1 MTDEKSSSQAFS
13 RTALIPGTLLA
24 STLLLVACGGSGT
37 DPDPG
42 TPTTLVNSALGMS
55 PFECAV
61 NGMCV
66 SPAFGLIPGSPLPIN
81 TQYAQTTNP
90 WVDQSS
96 NTLLISEMAY
106 VSGTVYA
113 KDIDPAG
120 FNMTVTEVTGTP
132 TDQTVEIQYR
142 YFKGNGLP
150 NFAMGQFPVQPG
162 TPAYKYYSILPG
174 GLSGGEYPTA
184 DLIPVATYNLESYI
198 PKVPIENPKGPD
210 GKVLPGPI
218 SSLIV
223 GISLHGVPWHLEMA
237 NSDTSWFNPYD
248 ALPPDQC
255 WGHPYSKQYHIHG
268 YSWKCFPD
276 QGSSGPSPLFGYALD
291 GYGIYGPRG
300 EDGQMIT
307 NAQLDECH
315 GHTAPVMWDGKM
327 TNIYHYHLNRE
338 YPYSI
343 GCFHGVVDYAKAL
356 PNSDMNEGLD
366 YAAIAAL
373 VPSSTSSAERQIVE
387 DEIGNL
393 DPTQEST
400 FLDYVKKLI
409 NDFLR

>member
-218 SSLIV
+218 ASLIV

>member
-42 TPTTLVNSALGMS
+42 TPTTLVNSELGMS
-55 PFECAV
+55 PFKCAV

-113 KDIDPAG
+113 TDIDPAG

-150 NFAMGQFPVQPG
+150 NFVMGQFPVQPG

-184 DLIPVATYNLESYI
+184 DLIPVGTYNLESYI
-198 PKVPIENPKGPD
+198 PKVPVENPKGPN

-255 WGHPYSKQYHIHG
+255 WGHPYNKQYHIHA

-315 GHTAPVMWDGKM
+315 GHTAPVMWEGKM

-343 GCFHGVVDYAKAL
+343 GCFHGVVDYARAL

>member
-1 MTDEKSSSQAFS
+1 MTDEKSSSQAFA
-13 RTALIPGTLLA
+13 TTGLAPGLLLV
-24 STLLLVACGGSGT
+24 STLLLVACGGSGS

-42 TPTTLVNSALGMS
+42 TPTTLVNSANGMS
-55 PFECAV
+55 PFLCAV

-66 SPAFGLIPGSPLPIN
+66 NPAFGLIPDSPLPLN
-81 TQYAQTTNP
+81 TQYAQSTYP
-90 WVDQSS
+90 WIDQSE
-96 NTLLISEMAY
+96 NTILISEMPY

-113 KDIDPAG
+113 KDIDPTG
-120 FNMTVTEVTGTP
+120 FNLTVTETTGTNTAGIP
-132 TDQTVEIQYR
+132 GIQYR

-162 TPAYKYYSILPG
+162 TPAYSYYNALPG
-174 GLSGGEYPTA
+174 GSQAYPTA

-198 PKVPIENPKGPD
+198 PKVPVENPKGPD

-223 GISLHGVPWHLEMA
+223 GLSLYGAPWHLEMA
-237 NSDTSWFNPYD
+237 NSTTSWYNPSS
-248 ALPPDQC
+248 ALPLDQC
-255 WGHPYSKQYHIHG
+255 WGHPYNKQYHIHG

-356 PNSDMNEGLD
+356 PNSDMTEGLD
-366 YAAIAAL
+366 YAAITALAPPPNFSAADSNVQQEIDSLSSDAKETFFDYLSKL
-373 VPSSTSSAERQIVE
+373 V
-387 DEIGNL
+387 
-393 DPTQEST
+393 
-400 FLDYVKKLI
+400 

>member
-1 MTDEKSSSQAFS
+1 MTGRKSTSQAFS
-13 RTALIPGTLLA
+13 KTAWAPGLLLA
-24 STLLLVACGGSGT
+24 TTSLLVACGGSGT

-66 SPAFGLIPGSPLPIN
+66 SPAFGLIPGSPLPIT

-113 KDIDPAG
+113 KDIDPEG
-120 FNMTVTEVTGTP
+120 FNL
-132 TDQTVEIQYR
+132 TVEELTAKDTVGNDVQYR

-162 TPAYKYYSILPG
+162 TPAYDYYSILPG
-174 GLSGGEYPTA
+174 GQDYLTA

-218 SSLIV
+218 ASLIV

-255 WGHPYSKQYHIHG
+255 WGHPYSKQYHIHA

-366 YAAIAAL
+366 YAAIATL
-373 VPSSTSSAERQIVE
+373 VPSSTSSAECQIVE
-387 DEIGNL
+387 DEIENL

>member
-1 MTDEKSSSQAFS
+1 MTGRKSISRAFS
-13 RTALIPGTLLA
+13 KTAWAPGLLLA
-24 STLLLVACGGSGT
+24 TTSLLVACGGSGT

-66 SPAFGLIPGSPLPIN
+66 NPAFGLIPGSPLPIN

-113 KDIDPAG
+113 TDIDPEG
-120 FNMTVTEVTGTP
+120 FNLTVTEL
-132 TDQTVEIQYR
+132 TDKDTAGNDVQYR

-150 NFAMGQFPVQPG
+150 NFVMGQFPVQPG
-162 TPAYKYYSILPG
+162 TPAYKYCSALPG
-174 GLSGGEYPTA
+174 GSQAYPTA
-184 DLIPVATYNLESYI
+184 DLIPVDTYDLESFI

-237 NSDTSWFNPYD
+237 NSDTSWFNPND

-255 WGHPYSKQYHIHG
+255 FGHPYAKQYHIHA
-268 YSWKCFPD
+268 YSWKCFPN
-276 QGSSGPSPLFGYALD
+276 QGNSGPSPLFGYALD

-343 GCFHGVVDYAKAL
+343 GCFHGVVDYARAL

-400 FLDYVKKLI
+400 FLDYVKQLI

>member
-1 MTDEKSSSQAFS
+1 VTDKKSTFQAFS
-13 RTALIPGTLLA
+13 KPATASGLLLA
-24 STLLLVACGGSGT
+24 CTLFLVACGGPGT

-55 PFECAV
+55 PFKCAV
-61 NGMCV
+61 DGMCV
-66 SPAFGLIPGSPLPIN
+66 SPAFGLIAESPLPLN
-81 TQYAQTTNP
+81 TQYAQSTYQ
-90 WVDQSS
+90 WIDQSE
-96 NTLLISEMAY
+96 NTILISGMPY
-106 VSGTVYA
+106 VSGTVHA
-113 KDIDPAG
+113 KDIDPDG
-120 FNMTVTEVTGTP
+120 FNLTVTETTGTP
-132 TDQTVEIQYR
+132 TAGTFEIQYR

-162 TPAYKYYSILPG
+162 TPAYDYYRILPG
-174 GLSGGEYPTA
+174 SQPGETA
-184 DLIPVATYNLESYI
+184 DEIPVATYNLESYI
-198 PKVPIENPKGPD
+198 PKFPVENPRGPD
-210 GKVLPGPI
+210 DKVLPGPI

-237 NSDTSWFNPYD
+237 NSTSDWYNPTS
-248 ALPPDQC
+248 ALPLDQC
-255 WGHPYSKQYHIHG
+255 WGHPYNKQYHIHG

-315 GHTAPVMWDGKM
+315 GHTAPVMWEGKM

-338 YPYSI
+338 YPHSI

-356 PNSDMNEGLD
+356 PNPDMNEGVD

-373 VPSSTSSAERQIVE
+373 VPSSTSTAEGQIVK
-387 DEIGNL
+387 DEIKNL
-393 DPTQEST
+393 TEGDKDT
-400 FLDYVKKLI
+400 FFNYLSKIV
-409 NDFLR
+409 NGFLR

>member
-1 MTDEKSSSQAFS
+1 
-13 RTALIPGTLLA
+13 
-24 STLLLVACGGSGT
+24 
-37 DPDPG
+37 
-42 TPTTLVNSALGMS
+42 MS

-113 KDIDPAG
+113 KDIDPEG
-120 FNMTVTEVTGTP
+120 FNL
-132 TDQTVEIQYR
+132 TVEELTAKDTAGNDVQYR

-162 TPAYKYYSILPG
+162 TPAYDYYSILPG
-174 GLSGGEYPTA
+174 GQDYLTA

-218 SSLIV
+218 ASLIV

-255 WGHPYSKQYHIHG
+255 WGHPYSKQYHIHA

-387 DEIGNL
+387 DEIENL